1 MDRAVRVT
9 VTVNSAPPCLRP
21 IGSESTHSRP
31 RFWFARKAGAPRV
44 ASETPKL
51 DDEQQT
57 EPTPTQRSLSAPLPA
72 RCISG
77 PRAVS
82 PLLPRMRTGRPL
94 GYRHRDQRMRL
105 LLPQSTSAHIRE

>member
-51 DDEQQT
+51 DENRACGPRT
-57 EPTPTQRSLSAPLPA
+57 GTRLLAPAEAKALVPPA
-72 RCISG
+72 SG
-77 PRAVS
+77 PFS
-82 PLLPRMRTGRPL
+82 
-94 GYRHRDQRMRL
+94 
-105 LLPQSTSAHIRE
+105 S